1 MLNYEQNTKNTVKQ
15 ETVKK
20 THNKLI
26 KPTLKHTLKI
36 ENHKNITYGFGQKNL
51 KPFLSPSSQ
60 PLYSI
65 GTTPSAL
72 AVSHRCKVIT
82 GS

>member
-36 ENHKNITYGFGQKNL
+36 ENHKNITYGFGQKKL
-51 KPFLSPSSQ
+51 KPFLK
-60 PLYSI
+60 
-65 GTTPSAL
+65 
-72 AVSHRCKVIT
+72 R
-82 GS
+82 